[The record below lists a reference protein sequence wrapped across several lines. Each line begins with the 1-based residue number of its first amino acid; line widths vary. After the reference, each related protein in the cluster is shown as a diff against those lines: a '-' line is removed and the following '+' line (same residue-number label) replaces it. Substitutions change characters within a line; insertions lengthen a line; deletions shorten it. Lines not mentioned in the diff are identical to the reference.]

1 MFTLTKDQVAYAL
14 ISFFML
20 AAAVFGA
27 VDGFLAR
34 VNSFLT
40 SMPDDES
47 RIVLVGAAFLGFL
60 LAAFRTPSE

>member
-20 AAAVFGA
+20 VAAVFGA

-60 LAAFRTPSE
+60 LAAFRTPGE